1 MYTIGRCVVLTC
13 SDYFKST
20 GVLTLLAAVPKGVKK
35 RQRKRKHI
43 LCRQREFFKRKI
55 KKKSLILKRVDIK
68 DSFRNMFSD
77 NDGGDDRRVNA
88 KGMRFVVDRSK
99 VFNNGSANGKPTA
112 VASDRHRHSSK
123 GLIGNENNCDHPQHT
138 FSIINVNDIIR
149 DTNALLKF

>member
-1 MYTIGRCVVLTC
+1 M
-13 SDYFKST
+13 F
-20 GVLTLLAAVPKGVKK
+20 
-35 RQRKRKHI
+35 
-43 LCRQREFFKRKI
+43 CRQREFFKRKI

-77 NDGGDDRRVNA
+77 NDDGGDRRMNA

-99 VFNNGSANGKPTA
+99 IFNNGSANVIPTVA
-112 VASDRHRHSSK
+112 ASDRHRHSSK
-123 GLIGNENNCDHPQHT
+123 GLIVNENKDNSTRHA